1 MKTAVSIPDPIFE
14 RADAQAK
21 RLGVSRSELYAR
33 ALDAY
38 AKRADDAGV
47 TRAYDDAYGEPARS
61 SRYGDPDDD
70 TSAFVRSGSRRA
82 AKLLSK
88 SERRR

>member
-1 MKTAVSIPDPIFE
+1 MKTAVSIPDPIFL

-38 AKRADDAGV
+38 ARADDDSWV
-47 TRAYDDAYGEPARS
+47 TRAYDEAYADGTRS

-70 TSAFVRSGSRRA
+70 TTAFVRAASRRSA
-82 AKLLSK
+82 RLLAKNEK
-88 SERRR
+88 KR